1 MAIDIYEIALEEARK
16 GLREDG
22 IPIGA
27 ALARGDTLIASG
39 HNQRVQ
45 RSDPTAH
52 AEIDCLR
59 SAGRLHAYDA
69 LTLFTTL
76 APCYL
81 CSGAV
86 VLFGIPRVVVG
97 EQQSYDASGSIA
109 FLRAH
114 GVEVKVL
121 EDERARALMVD
132 FIKTKPDLWAE
143 DIGHSSGE
151 AR

>member
-1 MAIDIYEIALEEARK
+1 MQE
-16 GLREDG
+16 GG

-27 ALARGDTLIASG
+27 ALACGDTLIASG

-59 SAGRLHAYDA
+59 NAGRLHTYDD

-86 VLFGIPRVVVG
+86 VLFGIPRVVIG
-97 EQQSYDASGSIA
+97 EQQSYDASGSLA

-114 GVEVKVL
+114 GIEVRVL
-121 EDERARALMVD
+121 EDERARVLMVK
-132 FIKTKPDLWAE
+132 FTNAKPDLWAE
-143 DIGHSSGE
+143 DIGHSPG
-151 AR
+151 APG